1 MQRLSSHA
9 ICSGVNCTAK
19 GWESGTVPSG
29 YLRSLPDSASVSRHC
44 TVVVS
49 HQLKIMQISACGQP
63 HGATVLY
70 ALDADGNVWELR
82 YWGGQ
87 PEWVFIGSPKASEKL

>member
-1 MQRLSSHA
+1 
-9 ICSGVNCTAK
+9 
-19 GWESGTVPSG
+19 
-29 YLRSLPDSASVSRHC
+29 
-44 TVVVS
+44 
-49 HQLKIMQISACGQP
+49 MQISACGQP